1 MLHSILNQTNQK
13 KKKKKNPQ
21 NPMGEYQGKLFK
33 KKKKDEKTHLWR
45 A

>member
-33 KKKKDEKTHLWR
+33 KKKKR
-45 A
+45 